1 MIFVGPV
8 VNALVVLIAGLAG
21 SFLRRGIPEKM
32 ITAIGHGLGV
42 SVLIIGIRG
51 AIKSVTASPA
61 IDGYI
66 EIITVVCVV
75 LGAVIGELIDIDKW
89 MNRLGDFLQKKIG
102 GFATNSRVGEGFVSC
117 TTICCIGAWAIT
129 GSMESAVG
137 NPNSLFVK
145 AVVDGVTA
153 LVLATT
159 LGWGVSLSSLSLL
172 IYQGGFTVLFY
183 FAGAVIPAAAMQA
196 MGIVGSLLIVMVALN
211 FLGIMRIRVA
221 NFIPAVFLP
230 ILASLFFA

>member
-1 MIFVGPV
+1 MIFVGPI
-8 VNALVVLIAGLAG
+8 VNALVVLVAGLFGAL
-21 SFLRRGIPEKM
+21 LRRGISEKM
-32 ITAIGHGLGV
+32 ISAIGHGLGV

-51 AIKSVTASPA
+51 AIKSVTLSPA
-61 IDGYI
+61 MDEYI
-66 EIITVVCVV
+66 EIITVICIV
-75 LGAVIGELIDIDKW
+75 LGAVLGELIDIHKW

-102 GFATNSRVGEGFVSC
+102 SGGGGSRVGEGFVSC

-129 GSMESAVG
+129 GSMESAIG
-137 NPNSLFVK
+137 NPSSLLVK

-159 LGWGVSLSSLSLL
+159 LGWGVSLSALSLL

-196 MGIVGSLLIVMVALN
+196 MGIVGSILIIMVALN
-211 FLGIMRIRVA
+211 FLGITRIRVA

-230 ILASLFFA
+230 IIASFFFS